1 MESKLGSK
9 KLIEEEFFVVESITY
24 STTKDV
30 DRSFKPISFRMM
42 HFIILLQIHLIL
54 HLNLKV

>member
-9 KLIEEEFFVVESITY
+9 KLIEEGFFVVESITY

-30 DRSFKPISFRMM
+30 YRSFELISFRMM
-42 HFIILLQIHLIL
+42 HFIILLQIHSIL